1 MKRDWENKEGIENQ
15 GNTNNT
21 EDQVK
26 DLKEILKAVL
36 KDDTL
41 EKLGEMVTGWY
52 IKTDAKKYGIG
63 VEEFLEET
71 IRCVMASYE
80 AYQNTDERIEK
91 DIEAGKLNEKEAEEV
106 RNSLYKLALLIIEN
120 DLKGWVKEKSGET
133 IKRAE
138 ENHRKSC
145 EHVEGDGKRE
155 FRNVGYY
162 QLCLDKSEGTLGCN
176 AVELYRSVEKRDFFN
191 ERKDIS
197 VVDFVEETDDIRD
210 YDWMYLM
217 PVGGIGEDD
226 YSEARAQ
233 AKTLED
239 DEHVSVAG
247 GEFGAMLQLVRT
259 YGGDKEEAEHLREL
273 VRKIEDSYYN
283 CLALE
288 TDTKILVFMRLRNLY
303 GGVLDEDEILEEAE
317 RAAKT
322 LEWNIALLHMS
333 DRKKEVEGIDFDA
346 DRFVSVFKEHVGAI
360 VEELKRGENRWE

>member
-1 MKRDWENKEGIENQ
+1 MNKDKENMENLMKTLKEVLN
-15 GNTNNT
+15 GNT
-21 EDQVK
+21 
-26 DLKEILKAVL
+26 
-36 KDDTL
+36 L
-41 EKLGEMVTGWY
+41 EMLGEMVSGWY
-52 IKTDAKKYGIG
+52 IRCEAKKYGIG
-63 VEEFLEET
+63 VEEFLEEALQC
-71 IRCVMASYE
+71 ILASYE
-80 AYQNTDERIEK
+80 AYQNTDEVIK
-91 DIEAGKLNEKEAEEV
+91 MDIESGKLDEEQAAEV
-106 RNSLYKLALLIIEN
+106 RESLRKLALLTIEN
-120 DLKGWVKEKSGET
+120 DLKDWVKERGGEAV
-133 IKRAE
+133 KRAK

-162 QLCLDKSEGTLGCN
+162 QLCLDKEEGTLGCN
-176 AVELYRSVEKRDFFN
+176 AVELYRSVEKSASPTQVCDDG
-191 ERKDIS
+191 EDADEKD
-197 VVDFVEETDDIRD
+197 ETYE

-259 YGGDKEEAEHLREL
+259 YGEDKEEAEHLRQL
-273 VRKIEDSYYN
+273 VKRIEDSYYN

-303 GGVLDEDEILEEAE
+303 GGILDEDEIIEEAE

-322 LEWNIALLHMS
+322 LEGNIALLHMS
-333 DRKKEVEGIDFDA
+333 DRKKEVEELDFDA
-346 DRFVSVFKEHVGAI
+346 DRFVGVFKEHVGAI
-360 VEELKRGENRWE
+360 VEELKREGSRWA